1 MNLAVVAASLT
12 VLLSMAPWVSNAAR
26 AAEGDRLS
34 ISRQNVN
41 IRTGPSTNAEV
52 LLTINAG
59 EEMIEIAEKGEWFF
73 VDFPR
78 HNKQGWIFGPLLDAP
93 GTVPATPAAPAAVET
108 PVTAAVEQPTPAA
121 VPIAATPEPVE
132 TSPQIAEVTSSQ
144 PAALEPVTPAAVE
157 QPASVEAPKQ
167 LTEVAPGEEPAAVQS
182 FRETV
187 VELNERAVSVAG
199 INLFTDVR
207 STGGGGVQVLATET
221 WTSVPE
227 AGQSSYMNA
236 LFERWQSMANG
247 LGPLTLQI
255 LDPAGSVVMQ
265 RSDS

>member
-1 MNLAVVAASLT
+1 MKLAIVAASLAT
-12 VLLSMAPWVSNAAR
+12 FLGGSLWPISSAEAAQ
-26 AAEGDRLS
+26 GDRLS
-34 ISRQNVN
+34 VSRENVN
-41 IRTGPSTNAEV
+41 IRTGPSTNAEI
-52 LLTINAG
+52 LMTINAG
-59 EEMIEIAEKGEWFF
+59 EVMIEIAEKGEWFF
-73 VDFPR
+73 VEFPNLNR
-78 HNKQGWIFGPLLDAP
+78 QGWIYGPLLDPP
-93 GTVPATPAAPAAVET
+93 GTITEPPQPAAAPAPAAPAAAAET
-108 PVTAAVEQPTPAA
+108 TIPSTAPAPAPTPA
-121 VPIAATPEPVE
+121 
-132 TSPQIAEVTSSQ
+132 
-144 PAALEPVTPAAVE
+144 
-157 QPASVEAPKQ
+157 PASTVESAELGTQPETISETPTQ
-167 LTEVAPGEEPAAVQS
+167 LTGISRTEEPPAVKT

-236 LFERWQSMANG
+236 LFERWQSMAAG

-255 LDPAGSVVMQ
+255 LDPTGNVVMQ